1 MLVEG
6 WLVDNLYWWDV
17 CYTEAVIETDQNLK
31 MGRIY
36 EAIAALEQR
45 LLSPVEPG
53 SDESIKLTAARA
65 DLQRL
70 KSENCHSLTHHS
82 TETADA

>member
-1 MLVEG
+1 MQVEG
-6 WLVDNLYWWDV
+6 WLMENLYWWEV

-31 MGRIY
+31 MGRVY
-36 EAIAALEQR
+36 EAIAALQQR

-53 SDESIKLTAARA
+53 SDEGIKLAAAQA

-70 KSENCHSLTHHS
+70 KSEFCDGLTHRS